1 MIILTRP
8 QSFSISKVSR
18 KKGAVKKMQTKAFVL
33 IGTRIQE
40 QYSCSHFSNVLR
52 TFNQYQVDRRG
63 EKKTTNKYQPHQLT

>member
-40 QYSCSHFSNVLR
+40 QYSCFPSQEGNPVVSETSE
-52 TFNQYQVDRRG
+52 TFQIQSVA
-63 EKKTTNKYQPHQLT
+63 QQ